1 MPSLCRDC
9 DTHVPDAVE
18 RCGTCHSYR
27 IIQHPALETLSIAH
41 IDCDAFFAAIE
52 KRDNPDL
59 KDKPVIVGGGKRGV
73 VATCCYIA
81 RLNGVRSAMPMFK
94 ALKACPEAVVVK
106 PRREAYSAASKQI
119 RAKFEALTPKVQML
133 SVDEGF
139 LDLTGTTRIN
149 HAFPA
154 QSLTKLA
161 REVEAEI
168 GITISVGLSENKSL
182 AKTASELDKPRGFA
196 LLTQTEAVAL
206 LADKPVSYLH
216 GVGKQLAK
224 KLERDGFRLIEDLQ
238 TAEARILIRHY
249 GETGLWLHQ
258 RSLGIDNRPVRTD
271 GLRKSVSAERT
282 FADDI
287 SDYRLLE
294 DRLWQVCEETSIRAK
309 RANLEGATVTLK
321 LKSKDFRTLTRSIT
335 LSAPRNLSSALFRA
349 SQPLLERESRNN
361 RSFRLIWIGLS
372 HLEDARWDTRALI
385 DPHIE
390 KRANAARASDAARIL
405 LDRRDRVLP
414 GTLNPAKVKLQREV
428 RTAVEH

>member
-9 DTHVPDAVE
+9 DTYVPDAIDQ
-18 RCGTCHSYR
+18 CGECQSYR
-27 IIQHPALETLSIAH
+27 VIQHPELESLSIAH

-52 KRDNPDL
+52 KRDNPEL

-154 QSLTKLA
+154 QSLAKLA
-161 REVEAEI
+161 REIETEV
-168 GITISVGLSENKSL
+168 GITISVGLSENKFL

-196 LLTQTEAVAL
+196 LLTQSEAVAM
-206 LADKPVSYLH
+206 LAEKPVGFLH

-238 TAEARILIRHY
+238 NTEARDLIRHY

-282 FADDI
+282 FSDDI
-287 SDYRLLE
+287 ADYRRLE
-294 DRLWQVCEETSIRAK
+294 DRLWQVCEETAIRAK
-309 RANLEGATVTLK
+309 KANVEGATVTLK
-321 LKSKDFRTLTRSIT
+321 LKTKDFRTLTRSIT
-335 LSAPRNLSSALFRA
+335 LSTPTNLANTLFRV
-349 SQPLLERESRNN
+349 SQPLLERETQTN
-361 RSFRLIWIGLS
+361 RAYRLIGVGLS
-372 HLEDARWDTRALI
+372 HLEDARWDTRDLV
-385 DPHIE
+385 DPRIE
-390 KRANAARASDAARIL
+390 KRAKAERASDAARSKFGDESVVTGRGIRL
-405 LDRRDRVLP
+405 
-414 GTLNPAKVKLQREV
+414 AQRKANE
-428 RTAVEH
+428 RAEKS

>member
-9 DTHVPDAVE
+9 DAEVSDQSDACPN
-18 RCGTCHSYR
+18 CGSYR
-27 IIQHPALETLSIAH
+27 IISHPELHNLSIAH

-119 RAKFEALTPKVQML
+119 REKFEALTPKVQML

-139 LDLTGTTRIN
+139 LDLSGTTRIN
-149 HAFPA
+149 DAYPA
-154 QSLTKLA
+154 MSLSRLA
-161 REVEAEI
+161 REIEADI
-168 GITISVGLSENKSL
+168 GITISIGLAENKFL

-196 LLTQTEAVAL
+196 VLAKDEAVEMMAE
-206 LADKPVSYLH
+206 KKVGFLH

-224 KLERDGFRLIEDLQ
+224 KLERDGFRVVGDLQ
-238 TAEARILIRHY
+238 TAEARDLIRHY

-271 GLRKSVSAERT
+271 TIRKSVSAERT
-282 FADDI
+282 FNEDM
-287 SDYRLLE
+287 SDYKLLE

-309 RANLEGATVTLK
+309 RSNVEGSTITLK
-321 LKSKDFRTLTRSIT
+321 LKSKDFRNLTRSIT
-335 LSAPRNLSSALFRA
+335 IATPTNLANVLFRHA
-349 SQPLLERESRNN
+349 KPLLEKETRQGRAY
-361 RSFRLIWIGLS
+361 RLIGIGIS
-372 HLEDARWDTRALI
+372 HLEDARWDTRDLV
-385 DPHIE
+385 DPGVE
-390 KRANAARASDAARIL
+390 KRAKAERASDAARSRFGNASVVTGRAIRL
-405 LDRRDRVLP
+405 AQSKSR
-414 GTLNPAKVKLQREV
+414 KS
-428 RTAVEH
+428 

>member
-9 DTHVPDAVE
+9 DTYSPE
-18 RCGTCHSYR
+18 GIEICPSCQSYR
-27 IIQHPALETLSIAH
+27 IIQHPQLETLSIAH

-52 KRDNPDL
+52 KRDNPQL

-81 RLNGVRSAMPMFK
+81 RLNGVHSAMPMFK
-94 ALKACPEAVVVK
+94 ALKACPEAVVVR

-154 QSLTKLA
+154 QALSKLA
-161 REVEAEI
+161 REIEDDI
-168 GITISVGLSENKSL
+168 GITISIGLSENKFL

-196 LLTQTEAVAL
+196 LLAKDEAVDM
-206 LADKPVSYLH
+206 LAERPVRFLH

-224 KLERDGFRLIEDLQ
+224 KLERDGYRVIGDLQ
-238 TAEARILIRHY
+238 SAEARDLIRHY

-258 RSLGIDNRPVRTD
+258 RSQGIDNRPVRTD

-282 FADDI
+282 FDKDI

-294 DRLWQVCEETSIRAK
+294 DRLWQVCEETAIRAK
-309 RANLEGATVTLK
+309 KANVEGATVTLK
-321 LKSKDFRTLTRSIT
+321 LKGKDFRTLTRSTT
-335 LSAPRNLSSALFRA
+335 LSTPTNLANSLFLV
-349 SQPLLERESRNN
+349 SKPLLERETQNGRAY
-361 RSFRLIWIGLS
+361 RLIGIGLS
-372 HLEDARWDTRALI
+372 HLEDARWDNRDLV
-385 DPHIE
+385 DPSVE
-390 KRANAARASDAARIL
+390 KRAKAERASDAARSKFGDKSVVTGRAIRL
-405 LDRRDRVLP
+405 QQRR
-414 GTLNPAKVKLQREV
+414 AEKS
-428 RTAVEH
+428 